1 MASTGV
7 HRNPGCGLSSSVVVR
22 PARTVTRLDALE
34 RWGAGARLPLN
45 PTTGLAL
52 LPIHIIA
59 ALLAIAFGAV
69 ALSAAKGSPFH
80 RRSGTLF
87 VYAMLVMSGTGT
99 AMGVVRGQPLNTVAG
114 GVVFYLVTTGLL
126 TVLPATLACR
136 RLASAALL
144 AASTLA
150 VGGLWNG
157 IDAIGRRGQPFATM
171 LFIFGAVAG
180 LGAWGDWRMLT
191 RGIGGGRRIA
201 RHLWRM
207 GLAMLITTLALPR
220 VLPDAL
226 HMSGLLAIPVVLVL
240 LVVLYWLARVL
251 ITKRTPRT

>member
-1 MASTGV
+1 M
-7 HRNPGCGLSSSVVVR
+7 
-22 PARTVTRLDALE
+22 
-34 RWGAGARLPLN
+34 LPV
-45 PTTGLAL
+45 
-52 LPIHIIA
+52 HIIA
-59 ALLAIAFGAV
+59 ALLAIACGAV
-69 ALSAAKGSPFH
+69 ALSAAKGGPLH
-80 RRSGTLF
+80 RRSGTIF

-99 AMGVVRGQPLNTVAG
+99 AMAVVRGQPLNTVAG
-114 GVVFYLVTTGLL
+114 GMVFYLVTTGLL

-136 RLASAALL
+136 RIAFAALL

-150 VGGLWNG
+150 VAGLWNG
-157 IDAIGRRGQPFATM
+157 IDAVGRGQPFATM